1 MRDTNPGAY
10 RAIWRW
16 HFYAGLMVAPFVLLL
31 CITGSL
37 YLFDR
42 EIEGLVYRDLMQVPA
57 VSEPLPLMDQQA
69 AVLRAYPGGAVK
81 RITLPER
88 PTEAGQWLVTR
99 NSSDRL
105 VFVDPGS
112 GRITGDLDPEWRLM
126 AVVRRIHGTLMAG
139 QTGSYIVELMACWT
153 LIMLGTGLILWWPR
167 HWRLRGVFVPRLAAR
182 GRRFWRDLHA
192 IPAMVNALLVGF
204 LILSGLPWS
213 AFWGVQFAHVGTVS
227 PLTEP
232 SPNFRD
238 APQHAEHK
246 LTTDDGVPWTIANSP
261 APHGYHGYGRHG
273 YARATLADVE
283 QALRDYKVA
292 PGARIFLPQPGGSLI
307 TISLTPDQAE
317 RQRTLYLDAA
327 DGSVIDDIGW
337 ADYSPLAKAVE
348 WGTMAHM
355 GRQFGLANQ
364 VLALTVALTLAAS
377 VVTGV
382 YMWWRRRLKGQLA
395 APGGVQDR
403 LPRPVKLMIATIAAL
418 FPLVGAS
425 LVLAVAVE
433 VILGAVGRLRRQV

>member
-31 CITGSL
+31 SLTGAL

-42 EIEGLVYRDLMQVPA
+42 EIEGVFYADRMHVPA
-57 VSEPLPLMDQQA
+57 VRAPLPLLDQQA
-69 AVLRAYPGGAVK
+69 AVLRAYPGATVK
-81 RITLPER
+81 RIVLPER
-88 PTEAGQWLVTR
+88 PTDAGQWLVARDGVDT
-99 NSSDRL
+99 L

-112 GRITGDLDPEWRLM
+112 GRVTGDIDPEWRLM
-126 AVVRRIHGTLMAG
+126 AVVRRIHGTLLAG
-139 QTGSYIVELMACWT
+139 QVGSYIVELMACWT

-192 IPAMVNALLVGF
+192 IPAMVNALLVMG
-204 LILSGLPWS
+204 LILTGLPWS
-213 AFWGVQFAHVGTVS
+213 AFWGVQFARVGAVS

-238 APQHAEHK
+238 PPEHAEHK
-246 LTTDDGVPWTIANSP
+246 LTTADGVPWTIANSP
-261 APHGYHGYGRHG
+261 APHGGHGHG
-273 YARATLADVE
+273 HGRATLADVE
-283 QALRDYKVA
+283 RALSDYKVA

-348 WGTMAHM
+348 WGTMTHM

-364 VLALTVALTLAAS
+364 LLALAVALTLAAS

-382 YMWWRRRLKGQLA
+382 YMWWCRRPRGQLA

-425 LVLAVAVE
+425 LVLAVTVE
-433 VILGAVGRLRRQV
+433 GILGAARRLRRA